1 VQFYIEVQLV
11 IKTEALVFTKDKMG
25 KPVQNKLKKQHR
37 EDRIWHTKHFK
48 DRKRESKTSP
58 KTQFEDSYYDYIL
71 DEDYWS

>member
-1 VQFYIEVQLV
+1 
-11 IKTEALVFTKDKMG
+11 MS

-37 EDRIWHTKHFK
+37 EDRIWHTKYFK

-71 DEDYWS
+71 DEDCWS